1 MKRFEGIFAV
11 MLTAFDEHWEVD
23 FRAMRH
29 MTEYLVGSGVHGL
42 VVLGSNGECP
52 YIGHFKRKN
61 AVDLVVEACAGRVPV
76 IVGINARGLDPALD
90 MAAYAE
96 GAGADG
102 LLVALHRFYPLDEEA
117 VLDFYRRLAEGTR
130 LPILYYNFPTHTG
143 SALSPRSIARIASE
157 VPSVV
162 GAKETIFDVEE
173 VGELVSSA
181 GEDFCVFTG
190 MSFNLMAT
198 MERGACGA
206 ICPLPNFAPRLVL
219 DLYEACRAGDREKAE
234 ALQSEVYS
242 YAPLLASSPTPHAMQ
257 KEALRLMGHPIHP
270 RVMSPLPQLSPDQA
284 KTVREFLS
292 SKGLI

>member
-1 MKRFEGIFAV
+1 MKRFEGIFTV
-11 MLTAFDEHWEVD
+11 MLTAFDDHGEID

-29 MTEYLVGSGVHGL
+29 MTEYLVKSGVHGL

-52 YIGHFKRKN
+52 YIDHRNRKN
-61 AVDLVVEACAGRVPV
+61 AVDAVVEACAGRVPV
-76 IVGINARGLDPALD
+76 IVGINSRGVDPALD
-90 MAAYAE
+90 MARYAE
-96 GAGADG
+96 GSGADG
-102 LLVALHRFYPLDEEA
+102 LLVALHRFYPLDEEE

-143 SALSPRSIARIASE
+143 LALSPQSIARIAAE
-157 VPSVV
+157 IPSVV

-173 VGELVSSA
+173 VGELVKAA

-206 ICPLPNFAPRLVL
+206 ICPLPNFVPRLVL
-219 DLYEACRAGDREKAE
+219 DLYEACQSGDHEKAE
-234 ALQSEVYS
+234 VLQNEVYT

-257 KEALRLMGHPIHP
+257 KEALRLMGHPINP
-270 RVMSPLPQLSPDQA
+270 TVKSPLPQLTPEQA
-284 KTVREFLS
+284 AMVRDFLA
-292 SKGLI
+292 SKGMI